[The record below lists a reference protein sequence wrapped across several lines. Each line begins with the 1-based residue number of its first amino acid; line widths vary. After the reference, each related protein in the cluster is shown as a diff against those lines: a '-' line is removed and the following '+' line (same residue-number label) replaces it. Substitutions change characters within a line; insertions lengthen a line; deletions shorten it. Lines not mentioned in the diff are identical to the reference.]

1 MLTNIHHRGTPVSD
15 ALREFT
21 LRRVTRALRPFRDG
35 IHRVDVRF
43 SDVNGPRGGVDTESS
58 VTVELPSL
66 RQPVIVV
73 GKGSDVYAAILNAC
87 ARLHEAVSRALGKR
101 SRIERPGEPPPATAP
116 EEGGGDHAGSEV
128 VVTAPDYAR
137 LRALARV
144 RMTSRDRDA
153 AEALTDE
160 LDRAEVVPPERAAGN
175 IVTMNSRIVFKDE
188 DTGESREVSLVYPE
202 DSNPAEGRLS
212 ILAPVGTAL
221 LGLAVGQTIDWP
233 LPNRQVKRYR
243 VLEVLYQPEA
253 SGDSA
258 S

>member
-1 MLTNIHHRGTPVSD
+1 MLTDIRHRDAPVSD
-15 ALREFT
+15 ALREFAV
-21 LRRVTRALRPFRDG
+21 RRLARVVRPFRDA

-73 GKGSDVYAAILNAC
+73 GKGADAYEAILNAC
-87 ARLHEAVSRALGKR
+87 ARLHEPISRALGKR
-101 SRIERPGEPPPATAP
+101 SRIDRPGEPPPATAP
-116 EEGGGDHAGSEV
+116 EEGGTDHGGSEV

-137 LRALARV
+137 LRALARA

-153 AEALTDE
+153 AEALADE
-160 LDRAEVVPPERAAGN
+160 LDRAEVVPPERIAGN
-175 IVTMNSRIVFKDE
+175 IVTMNSRIVFRDE

-202 DSNPAEGRLS
+202 DSNPSEGRLS

-233 LPNRQVKRYR
+233 LPNRQVRRYR
-243 VLEVLYQPEA
+243 LLEILYQPEA
-253 SGDSA
+253 SGDNA